1 MDKHAAI
8 HVNAART
15 SQVEFADYLRL
26 GFEACGWKVTKTTDR
41 NPHPNASVQVVL
53 GPHYALKQCAGQN
66 TLMLDRCFWGN
77 PREVVS
83 LAWLDANGKRVWPQS
98 APAGRE
104 IPECEPWRHDEERAV
119 ILNDYSRIMHKGS
132 VESHFRYVEY
142 RDHPTK
148 GGRYIEKLRNVLD
161 RNDVAVGFTS
171 SALVTA
177 ALMGLPVV
185 TLGDQ
190 KSAVSAISTKQLGE
204 PLLRPDRTPW
214 LNNLAYMNWSG
225 DEIKTGLAVE
235 YLLCHIT

>member
-8 HVNAART
+8 HTNP
-15 SQVEFADYLRL
+15 SLEHQVDFAERLRL
-26 GFEACGWKVTKTTDR
+26 GFIACGWKATVTADR
-41 NPHPNASVQVVL
+41 KPHPNASVQVVL
-53 GPHYALKQCAGQN
+53 GPHYALKECAGER
-66 TLMLDRCFWGN
+66 TLMIDRCFWGN

-83 LAWLDANGKRVWPQS
+83 MAWLDANGKKIWPQE
-98 APAGRE
+98 APSDRDT
-104 IPECEPWRHDEERAV
+104 PKCDPWRHDEERAV
-119 ILNDYSRIMHKGS
+119 VLNDYSRIQHKGS
-132 VESHFRYVEY
+132 VEAHFRHVEY

-185 TLGDQ
+185 TLGDE
-190 KSAVSAISTKQLGE
+190 KSAVSAIATKQLGE
-204 PLLRPDRTPW
+204 TLKRPDRKPW

-225 DEIKTGLAVE
+225 DEIKSGLALD
-235 YLLCHIT
+235 YLLCLIT